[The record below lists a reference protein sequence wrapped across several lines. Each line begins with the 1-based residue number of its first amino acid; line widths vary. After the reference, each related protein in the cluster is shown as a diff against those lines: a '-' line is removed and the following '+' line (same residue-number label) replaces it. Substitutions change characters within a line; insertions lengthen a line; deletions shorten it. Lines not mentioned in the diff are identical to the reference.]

1 MPDQGGRL
9 TKDDKGILNKW
20 IAEHP
25 PDGMRCPVC
34 QGTNWLILNQLL
46 SPIPINEN
54 GTQMMMRPA
63 SHTRVTM
70 TCRTCGVI
78 TSLNAR
84 TVGIV

>member
-9 TKDDKGILNKW
+9 TGADRRLLDKW

-25 PDGMRCPVC
+25 PEGMKCPVC
-34 QGTNWLILNQLL
+34 QEKNWLILDQLV

-70 TCRTCGVI
+70 TCKTCGAI

-84 TVGIV
+84 NVGII